1 MVHRGAEMRV
11 TAHSKENE
19 EIATHS
25 DTVDEEKE
33 EEEKARVLSRVRQPL
48 QEEVAHHRLVK
59 GLHFLNHLLIP
70 CSIKLTVGQ

>member
-11 TAHSKENE
+11 RAHSKENE

-25 DTVDEEKE
+25 DAVDEEKE
-33 EEEKARVLSRVRQPL
+33 EEEEARMLSRVHQTL

-59 GLHFLNHLLIP
+59 VLHLFNHRLIP
-70 CSIKLTVGQ
+70 CAIKLTVGE